1 MSPDSPR
8 LLAECE
14 PGSAWV
20 VFEVRLPP
28 KSRARLMELGLLEGT
43 RLELVRFA
51 PWGDPVELKLRGS
64 RLTLPKEEAEHIF
77 VVADKG

>member
-1 MSPDSPR
+1 
-8 LLAECE
+8 
-14 PGSAWV
+14 
-20 VFEVRLPP
+20 
-28 KSRARLMELGLLEGT
+28 MELGLLEGT